1 MAKETTNPITRL
13 LSYIKKVVYEQLRGP
28 LFDSDNSHRITID
41 LELPAQQLWPF
52 VGRCAGE
59 LREMGMQ
66 IKATIPDCAILKAV
80 SEGGMTFT
88 WVELKFTLEGD
99 N

>member
-1 MAKETTNPITRL
+1 MAKEITNSITRL
-13 LSYIKKVVYEQLRGP
+13 LAYMKKIVSKRLRDR
-28 LFDSDNSHRITID
+28 LFDSERVTIN